1 MDLIEEIIR
10 FASEDEYLANLLN
23 QMREFAQLYLLA
35 KQRQR
40 GCDGMGEVA
49 TLKDDLKCIIEKMI
63 NYCKKQGYILE
74 DIVYDI
80 DSIADEI
87 VKIND

>member
-1 MDLIEEIIR
+1 VSIIR
-10 FASEDEYLANLLN
+10 DIRELKKDDTHLARLFDKVQEYA
-23 QMREFAQLYLLA
+23 ELYLIA
-35 KQRQR
+35 KQRQK
-40 GCDGMGEVA
+40 GCDEIGEVA
-49 TLKDDLKCIIEKMI
+49 TLKDDLKCIIEEMI

-74 DIVYDI
+74 DIAYDI